1 MLPSYYEFYNS
12 AKIISGR
19 KALDNLPYELRFFG
33 ANRPII
39 VTDKGVVA
47 AGLIEHV
54 KNAFKSSDMTIG
66 AIFDDVPPDSS
77 AKVVNDIA
85 DVYKKNDCDAFVAVG
100 GGSPIDT
107 AKGANIVISEGSND
121 LMQFMGADMLTKP
134 MRPLIVVPTTSG
146 TGSEVT
152 LAAVIADT
160 DRNVKMPFVSQRLI
174 ASATIL
180 DPRMTITMPP
190 RITAATAMDA
200 LTHAMEA
207 YTCIQKNPMS
217 DAYAFAAIKLISEHL
232 VRVVTNGQDEY
243 GRLALANAATMA
255 GAAFSNS
262 MVGMVHSLGHATGG
276 VCHVPH
282 GVAMSLFLPFGLE
295 YNLKKIKDDL
305 AELLLPFGGIAEYVA
320 TPAERRAERV
330 IELVREMR
338 KKLNTLC
345 GLPLT
350 LKEAGVPESALETI
364 ARISIDDPS
373 ITFNPEELDYD
384 DALAVLRRAYQ

>member
-217 DAYAFAAIKLISEHL
+217 DAYAFAAIKLVSEHL